1 MTDPE
6 QNLGQM
12 KPAPPSEDFERR
24 MVALFE
30 DVQPRPALWRRNIA
44 AWQAIAACALC
55 AFGGF
60 GASRFLHEPAPA
72 PAAQPD
78 IQTNHDPAPVHQPA
92 VRSAFD
98 LTDPTPFK
106 AAASPAIQVI
116 IETADW
122 EDHS

>member
-6 QNLGQM
+6 RHLERM
-12 KPAPPSEDFERR
+12 KPAPPSENFERR
-24 MVALFE
+24 MAALFE
-30 DVQPRPALWRRNIA
+30 DAQPRPALWRRNIA
-44 AWQAIAACALC
+44 AWQAVAACALC

-60 GASRFLHEPAPA
+60 GASRFLHGPAPA
-72 PAAQPD
+72 PVSQPE
-78 IQTNHDPAPVHQPA
+78 IRTNSDPALVQRPP

-122 EDHS
+122 DDHS